1 MDNSGRRRRNAI
13 KLVGVAAAATTL
25 LAMAGC
31 SSNSSGTSSDG
42 NVTIE
47 FAQPSG
53 GSPSW
58 ETDSSAG
65 SWISSKKRTRASR
78 STW

>member
-31 SSNSSGTSSDG
+31 SSNTSATSADG
-42 NVTIE
+42 DVTIE
-47 FAQPSG
+47 FAQWWSRLGDGQFRGLMDQFEQENP
-53 GSPSW
+53 
-58 ETDSSAG
+58 
-65 SWISSKKRTRASR
+65 ASR